1 MIKPMQILQLY
12 LERIKATFNREVY
25 TINNTQDIARNAV
38 QAAAAKKA
46 QDITVLD
53 IRDISIIADYFIV
66 CSGNSTTQVKSIA
79 DEIKKRMQEHGYQLD
94 HVEGYREE
102 KWILLDYKDVVVHV
116 FHSQEREFYKLEKL
130 WGDAKVVAY

>member
-38 QAAAAKKA
+38 QAAAGKKA